1 MFDLIPNSISN
12 TLGDKTSVSA
22 ILGLILNIMLGVSF
36 SISLISIAY
45 AGILY
50 VNSSGDPKNAS
61 KAWQGFLWGALTGM
75 VTLGIFVIKNAIVA
89 LFGVTNPNIINAV
102 PNL

>member
-12 TLGDKTSVSA
+12 TLKNRTSVSE
-22 ILGLILNIMLGVSF
+22 ILGLVLNIMMGVSF

-50 VNSSGDPKNAS
+50 VNSSGDPKNAG
-61 KAWQGFLWGALTGM
+61 KAWQGFLWGSITGM
-75 VTLGIFVIKNAIVA
+75 VTLGIFVIKNAFVS
-89 LFGVTNPNIINAV
+89 LLGVTNPNITNAV
-102 PNL
+102 PTF